1 MRIISDNLYLR
12 VGLSLLVKSSL
23 PDAKTKRLVFI
34 DTTYLAELTAADFD
48 GIIIYITPKKF
59 NTGWE
64 TMFYT
69 EVKKGETINMTMP
82 VTDIRE
88 IIERFVLSDDVPFGS
103 IQPQFRLTQKEIST
117 IKSIACGMT
126 PDNWS
131 KLTGSS
137 IKTISSHKRNAMEKL
152 GLKTQQELFCTLRLL
167 MKYTKAIHM
176 S

>member
-1 MRIISDNLYLR
+1 MRIISDNLYLHA
-12 VGLSLLVKSSL
+12 GLSFLVENSL
-23 PDAKTKRLVFI
+23 PEAKTKRLVFI

-48 GIIIYITPKKF
+48 GFVIYITPKRF

-69 EVKKGETINMTMP
+69 EVKKGETIDMTMP

-88 IIERFVLSDDVPFGS
+88 KIERFVFFDDVPLGS
-103 IQPQFRLTQKEIST
+103 IQPQFRLTQKEAST

-126 PDNWS
+126 PDNCS
-131 KLTGSS
+131 KLTGIS
-137 IKTISSHKRNAMEKL
+137 IKTISSHKRSAMEKL

-167 MKYTKAIHM
+167 MKYTKAMHVN
-176 S
+176 